1 MAGLGFATSKAW
13 ANARRRPFGSRC
25 CALFYAPNTPLPQLF
40 YRPADSRVVNAQ
52 MGGNILHAEMARRIG
67 INHTLPDI
75 VTVKILAQW
84 FGQCTALGAWD
95 FRVVQSCHLRRHLI
109 EERLRAEKNLP
120 GQMLPDRRLTN
131 TGTDKFHIPP
141 DGG

>member
-1 MAGLGFATSKAW
+1 MNYLTLTGGDCGVARREKHRPTGRAGIGLQARLQANRDGEYGVMAGLGFATSKAW

-84 FGQCTALGAWD
+84 FGQCTELGAWD
-95 FRVVQSCHLRRHLI
+95 FRVV
-109 EERLRAEKNLP
+109 
-120 GQMLPDRRLTN
+120 
-131 TGTDKFHIPP
+131 
-141 DGG
+141 